1 MATNGF
7 VALVV
12 DGLGFQNR
20 FGTNNILDRPERL
33 VDVSYCLGIIDSV
46 SPYHPDTIVALFG
59 FDPVFIDGK
68 VTALFNL

>member
-20 FGTNNILDRPERL
+20 FGCTNNVHDRPERL
-33 VDVSYCLGIIDSV
+33 VDVSYGLAIIDSV
-46 SPYHPDTIVALFG
+46 SP
-59 FDPVFIDGK
+59 
-68 VTALFNL
+68 